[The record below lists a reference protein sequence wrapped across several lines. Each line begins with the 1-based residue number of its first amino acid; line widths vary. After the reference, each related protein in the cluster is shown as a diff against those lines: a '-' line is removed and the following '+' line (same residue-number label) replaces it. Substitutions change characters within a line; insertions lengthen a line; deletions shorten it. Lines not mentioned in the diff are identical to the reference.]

1 MAKHSKRF
9 TGLQAQIDPN
19 KTYGLEEAIETVK
32 KTATTKFDS
41 SVEIHVRLGID
52 PKKGEQQI
60 RSTVVLPHGI
70 GKTKKVAVFAES
82 EKAKE
87 AKAAGADL
95 VGEDDLIEEIKKTGK
110 VDFDIAIATP
120 ETMKKMAVIAKI
132 LGPKGLMPS
141 PKNET
146 ITTNI
151 KKAVEEMKKGK
162 VTFRNDDTA
171 NLHQSIGKASFTTA
185 QLVEN
190 FNALLEA
197 LEKAKPETSKG
208 TFIKSIVL
216 TSTMG
221 PAVKVEYKK

>member
-1 MAKHSKRF
+1 MSKHSKRF
-9 TGLQAQIDPN
+9 AQLQSLVDQDKVYN
-19 KTYGLEEAIETVK
+19 LEEALETIK

-41 SVEIHVRLGID
+41 SVEIHIRLGID

>member
-1 MAKHSKRF
+1 MSKHSKRF
-9 TGLQAQIDPN
+9 AQLQALVDQDKVYN
-19 KTYGLEEAIETVK
+19 LEEALETIK

-41 SVEIHVRLGID
+41 SVEIHIRLGID

-60 RSTVVLPHGI
+60 RSTVVLPHGV
-70 GKTKKVAVFAES
+70 GKTKKVAVFAEG

-87 AKAAGADL
+87 AKAAGADF
-95 VGEDDLIEEIKKTGK
+95 VGEDDLIEEIKKSGK
-110 VDFDIAIATP
+110 IDFDVAIATP
-120 ETMKKMAVIAKI
+120 ETMKKLASIAKI

-151 KKAVEEMKKGK
+151 KKTVEELKKGK

-171 NLHQSIGKASFTTA
+171 NMHQSIGKASFTTA

-208 TFIKSIVL
+208 TFIKSIVM